1 MGTCIRVG
9 TCIGVDLGGRGSAI
23 FTIFHVVNPSFQIKT
38 RVFVI
43 DL

>member
-1 MGTCIRVG
+1 MGVVG
-9 TCIGVDLGGRGSAI
+9 SGRGSTL

-43 DL
+43 DLYA